1 MPKFQKEFPRNA
13 IDYFDP
19 SSDDAFKKAH
29 PIKYGVLVICAIAAL
44 ILPLVILLLLTE
56 IWFPA
61 PDSGFLLLAM
71 AGAFIIGIGFFNIV
85 SAWFGQYLG
94 HLVTVGCISLGF
106 ILTAI
111 PLAIIYI
118 PDIYALFDE
127 QLVTFYFVSIL
138 FFLVPPMFYLSF
150 RLAVDSWLKRKGISK
165 KRVKILKT
173 GKKNYWWYEALH
185 EEVNLGLLYYTNKIV
200 TVLYPSAFVL
210 ALTLGWLR
218 FMAPIISVLYVTNS
232 VLLAGMS
239 LFSSVQENIDEY
251 GTPIVIM
258 RKRKNNGYDSSL
270 FDILMAAFPLMAAY
284 AHILLMFDALGI
296 PR

>member
-94 HLVTVGCISLGF
+94 HLVTVGC
-106 ILTAI
+106 
-111 PLAIIYI
+111 
-118 PDIYALFDE
+118 
-127 QLVTFYFVSIL
+127 VS
-138 FFLVPPMFYLSF
+138 
-150 RLAVDSWLKRKGISK
+150 
-165 KRVKILKT
+165 
-173 GKKNYWWYEALH
+173 
-185 EEVNLGLLYYTNKIV
+185 
-200 TVLYPSAFVL
+200 
-210 ALTLGWLR
+210 
-218 FMAPIISVLYVTNS
+218 
-232 VLLAGMS
+232 
-239 LFSSVQENIDEY
+239 
-251 GTPIVIM
+251 
-258 RKRKNNGYDSSL
+258 
-270 FDILMAAFPLMAAY
+270 
-284 AHILLMFDALGI
+284 LGI